1 MNLETDWNVLERRLI
16 MVKFIAGTVVAALA
30 LVFNASPVSA
40 QAKLQSCGLS
50 GEPSCLTLAQVGPG
64 QRQQLLLGT
73 RPTPNARKPV
83 GPLNTLNDLWAA
95 LEACWVP
102 PPLENAQPGMQM
114 TLRFSFNRDGG
125 LIGPPQLT
133 YATPEMSMKTRYI
146 YREALA
152 QSLRNCTPLQF
163 TSGLGGAI
171 AGRPI
176 SVLISDIP
184 TRDSPKRDSPRA

>member
-1 MNLETDWNVLERRLI
+1 ML
-16 MVKFIAGTVVAALA
+16 KFLVGSVVAALVVVLTA
-30 LVFNASPVSA
+30 GSASA
-40 QAKLQSCGLS
+40 QVEPRTCGVF
-50 GEPSCLTLAQVGPG
+50 GGYGCLTLAQVGPG
-64 QRQQLLLGT
+64 QRPQLLLGT
-73 RPTPNARKPV
+73 RPMPNARKPV

-95 LEACWVP
+95 LQACWVP

-133 YATPEMSMKTRYI
+133 YATAEMSVKTREI

-152 QSLRNCTPLQF
+152 QSLQNCTPLQF

-176 SVLISDIP
+176 SVLIADIP
-184 TRDSPKRDSPRA
+184 TRPKRDSPRA

>member
-1 MNLETDWNVLERRLI
+1 MLTFL
-16 MVKFIAGTVVAALA
+16 AGPAVAALA
-30 LVFNASPVSA
+30 IVLSSASA
-40 QAKLQSCGLS
+40 QAEPRTCGVFGGS
-50 GEPSCLTLAQVGPG
+50 ECLMLAQVGPG
-64 QRQQLLLGT
+64 QRPQLLLGT
-73 RPTPNARKPV
+73 RPVPNARKPV

-95 LEACWVP
+95 LRACWVP

-133 YATPEMSMKTRYI
+133 YATPEMSVKTREI

-176 SVLISDIP
+176 SVLIADIP
-184 TRDSPKRDSPRA
+184 TRDGPKRDSPRA

>member
-1 MNLETDWNVLERRLI
+1 ML
-16 MVKFIAGTVVAALA
+16 KFLVGSVVAALVVVLTAGSA
-30 LVFNASPVSA
+30 LAQVERRTCGVF
-40 QAKLQSCGLS
+40 GGS
-50 GEPSCLTLAQVGPG
+50 GCLTLAQVGPG
-64 QRQQLLLGT
+64 QRPQLLLGT
-73 RPTPNARKPV
+73 RPMPNARKPA

-95 LEACWVP
+95 LQACWVP

-133 YATPEMSMKTRYI
+133 YATPEMSVKTREI

-176 SVLISDIP
+176 SVLILDIP

>member
-1 MNLETDWNVLERRLI
+1 
-16 MVKFIAGTVVAALA
+16 MVKVLAASAVVTFAI
-30 LVFNASPVSA
+30 VFNAGPALA
-40 QAKLQSCGLS
+40 QAEPGNCGLL
-50 GEPSCLTLAQVGPG
+50 GEPPCLIPAQVGPG
-64 QRQQLLLGT
+64 QRPQLLLGT

-95 LEACWVP
+95 LQACWVP
-102 PPLENAQPGMQM
+102 PPLENVEPGMQM

-133 YATPEMSMKTRYI
+133 YATPEMSMRTREI

-152 QSLRNCTPLQF
+152 RSLRNCTPLQF

-176 SVLISDIP
+176 SVLIAEIP
-184 TRDSPKRDSPRA
+184 TRDSPKRDSPRV

>member
-1 MNLETDWNVLERRLI
+1 
-16 MVKFIAGTVVAALA
+16 MVKVLAGLAVVALA
-30 LVFNASPVSA
+30 VVFNAGPALA
-40 QAKLQSCGLS
+40 QAEPGNCGLF
-50 GEPSCLTLAQVGPG
+50 GEPPCLILAQLGPG
-64 QRQQLLLGT
+64 QRPQLLLGT
-73 RPTPNARKPV
+73 RPAPNARKPV

-95 LEACWVP
+95 LQACWVP

-133 YATPEMSMKTRYI
+133 YATPEMSVKTREI

-152 QSLRNCTPLQF
+152 QSLQNCTPLQF

-184 TRDSPKRDSPRA
+184 TRDSPKRDSPRV

>member
-1 MNLETDWNVLERRLI
+1 MW
-16 MVKFIAGTVVAALA
+16 KFLVGPVVAPVA
-30 LVFNASPVSA
+30 LVLTAAAASA
-40 QAKLQSCGLS
+40 QVEPRTCGMT
-50 GEPSCLTLAQVGPG
+50 GGPACLTLAQVGPG

-95 LEACWVP
+95 LQACWVP

-133 YATPEMSMKTRYI
+133 YATPEMSVKTRDI

-184 TRDSPKRDSPRA
+184 THDSPKRDSPRA

>member
-1 MNLETDWNVLERRLI
+1 
-16 MVKFIAGTVVAALA
+16 MVKIFASLAAAALA
-30 LVFNASPVSA
+30 VVFNAGPALA
-40 QAKLQSCGLS
+40 QAGPGHCGLLR
-50 GEPSCLTLAQVGPG
+50 EPPCLILAQLGPG
-64 QRQQLLLGT
+64 QRPQLLLGT

-83 GPLNTLNDLWAA
+83 GPLNTINDLWAA
-95 LEACWVP
+95 LQACWVP

-114 TLRFSFNRDGG
+114 TLRFSFNRDGA

-133 YATPEMSMKTRYI
+133 YATPEMSVKTREI

-152 QSLRNCTPLQF
+152 QSLRDCTPLQF

-176 SVLISDIP
+176 AVLITDIP
-184 TRDSPKRDSPRA
+184 TRDNPKRDSPRV